1 MQSTNPMDDA
11 SDAVL
16 VTASR
21 RGDTRAFAQLVR
33 RYRDR
38 HARFVARLL
47 GDQDEAEGVLQSVF
61 LRAWRHLDR
70 CEDPDRF
77 GAWLHRIVV
86 NESRTFATRRGQREL
101 RLVRDDFVVGQLEAE
116 DASGDPAL
124 LAAIERALAE
134 LPVDQREAFLLKHVE
149 GLEYEEMAEVTGAG
163 VSALKMRVKRAIE
176 RLRERLE
183 GVQDA

>member
-1 MQSTNPMDDA
+1 MMEPA
-11 SDAVL
+11 SDASL
-16 VTASR
+16 VHASR
-21 RGDTRAFAQLVR
+21 RGDTQAFAQLVR

-38 HARFVARLL
+38 HARFVARLI
-47 GDQDEAEGVLQSVF
+47 GDRDEAEDVLQSVF

-70 CEDPDRF
+70 CDEPDRF

-86 NESRTFATRRGQREL
+86 NESRTHASRRGRREFK
-101 RLVRDDFVVGQLEAE
+101 LVRDEYVLGQLEG
-116 DASGDPAL
+116 ASDETDPAL
-124 LAAIERALAE
+124 RTAIERALAE

-149 GLEYEEMAEVTGAG
+149 GLEYDEMAEATGAG